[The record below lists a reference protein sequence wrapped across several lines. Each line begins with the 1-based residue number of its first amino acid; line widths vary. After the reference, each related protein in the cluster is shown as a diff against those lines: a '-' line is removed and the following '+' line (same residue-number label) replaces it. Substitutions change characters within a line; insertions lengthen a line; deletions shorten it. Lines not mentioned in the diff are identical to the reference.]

1 MSKGIVDVLEDL
13 VKSNDIFLNR
23 NRKVGSVGKKR
34 KDKAEDVVAVMSLE
48 MLLHVFIYLD
58 SILLCESVGRN
69 VVRRSVEG
77 VVEVI
82 VKSVGIILKF
92 VHVVGGNTEC
102 PSFVSGFSLF
112 GEPMWIGCRGSRT
125 SS

>member
-34 KDKAEDVVAVMSLE
+34 KDKAENVVAVVSLE
-48 MLLHVFIYLD
+48 MLLHVFINLD
-58 SILLCESVGRN
+58 FILLCESVGRN

-82 VKSVGIILKF
+82 VKSVGIVLKF
-92 VHVVGGNTEC
+92 VHVVGGNTES
-102 PSFVSGFSLF
+102 PSFIRFFSLI
-112 GEPMWIGCRGSRT
+112 GEPMWIGCRGNRT